1 MFGSSFSTLVT
12 EVLGGA
18 CARVGA
24 APVRSASA
32 KMTRNPLATPDFMF
46 PFAQTKGS
54 TAALPALSTLALSCS
69 LAGASAVP
77 VGTVPFVNDSLQEK
91 YSRQMLFAGIGP
103 EGQQRLLASRAA
115 IIGCGAIGAATANLL
130 VRAGVG
136 YIRII
141 DRDFV
146 EPSNLQRQTLF
157 DESDALN
164 VLPKAVAAERKLR
177 SINSGVAVE
186 GVVADLSPRNAEAL
200 LGGVDLL
207 LDGTDNFETRFLIND
222 VAVKSSRPWIYAAG
236 VASYGLTMT
245 IRPGA
250 TACLACLLETG
261 SAAQGLEETC
271 DTIGVLGPI
280 VNLIASLQA
289 AEALKLLSG
298 HPEALHGRLLSCNV
312 WTGRMQSIGVAR
324 NPECRAC
331 ARRNFT
337 YLGGEAQP
345 RITMCGRDS
354 VQIHERTR
362 ALDLGVLGLRL
373 KPLVEDVRQNDFL
386 LRFRIAPYEMTVF
399 ADGRAILKGT
409 KDPAVARS
417 LYARYIGA

>member
-1 MFGSSFSTLVT
+1 V
-12 EVLGGA
+12 
-18 CARVGA
+18 
-24 APVRSASA
+24 
-32 KMTRNPLATPDFMF
+32 
-46 PFAQTKGS
+46 
-54 TAALPALSTLALSCS
+54 PA
-69 LAGASAVP
+69 
-77 VGTVPFVNDSLQEK
+77 GTVPFVDPALQEK

-103 EGQQRLLASRAA
+103 AGQQRLLASRAA
-115 IIGCGAIGAATANLL
+115 LVGCGAIGAAAANLL

-136 YIRII
+136 YLRII

-177 SINSGVAVE
+177 SINSSVAVE
-186 GVVADLSPRNAEAL
+186 GIVADLSPRNVEAL
-200 LGGVDLL
+200 LGEVDVL

-222 VAVKSSRPWIYAAG
+222 VAVKSGRPWIYAAG

-250 TACLACLLETG
+250 TPCLACLLESGT
-261 SAAQGLEETC
+261 AAQGLEETC

-280 VNLIASLQA
+280 VNLIASLEVA
-289 AEALKLLSG
+289 DALKLLSG
-298 HPEALHGRLLSCNV
+298 HPEALHGRLLSCDV
-312 WTGRMQSIGVAR
+312 WTGRMQSLGAAR

-331 ARRNFT
+331 ARRDFT
-337 YLGGEAQP
+337 YLQGEAQP

-354 VQIHERTR
+354 VQIHERAR
-362 ALDLGVLGLRL
+362 ALDLDVLGVRLR
-373 KPLVEDVRQNDFL
+373 PLVDNLRQNDFL
-386 LRFRIAPYEMTVF
+386 LRFRIAPFEMTVF

-409 KDPAVARS
+409 QDPAVARS

>member
-1 MFGSSFSTLVT
+1 M
-12 EVLGGA
+12 
-18 CARVGA
+18 
-24 APVRSASA
+24 
-32 KMTRNPLATPDFMF
+32 
-46 PFAQTKGS
+46 
-54 TAALPALSTLALSCS
+54 
-69 LAGASAVP
+69 
-77 VGTVPFVNDSLQEK
+77 PFVNDSLQEK

-103 EGQQRLLASRAA
+103 EGQQQLLASRAA
-115 IIGCGAIGAATANLL
+115 IVGCGAIGAAAANLL

-136 YIRII
+136 YLRII

-177 SINSGVAVE
+177 SINSSVAIE
-186 GVVADLSPRNAEAL
+186 GVVADLTPHNAESL
-200 LGGVDLL
+200 LDGVELL

-222 VAVKSSRPWIYAAG
+222 VAVKSGRPWIYAAA
-236 VASYGLTMT
+236 VASYGLTMA

-250 TACLACLLETG
+250 TACLACLLESGT
-261 SAAQGLEETC
+261 ATQGLEETC
-271 DTIGVLGPI
+271 DTIGVIGPI
-280 VNLIASLQA
+280 VNLISSVQV
-289 AEALKLLSG
+289 AEALKFLSG
-298 HPEALHGRLLSCNV
+298 QPEALLGRLFSCDI

-324 NPECRAC
+324 HPECRAC
-331 ARRNFT
+331 SRRDFT
-337 YLGGEAQP
+337 YLAGEVQP

-354 VQIHERTR
+354 VQIHERAR
-362 ALDLGVLGLRL
+362 ALDLGALYARL
-373 KPLVEDVRQNDFL
+373 KPLADDVRQNDFL

>member
-1 MFGSSFSTLVT
+1 M
-12 EVLGGA
+12 
-18 CARVGA
+18 
-24 APVRSASA
+24 
-32 KMTRNPLATPDFMF
+32 
-46 PFAQTKGS
+46 
-54 TAALPALSTLALSCS
+54 
-69 LAGASAVP
+69 
-77 VGTVPFVNDSLQEK
+77 NDSLQEK

-115 IIGCGAIGAATANLL
+115 IVGCGAIGAAAANLL

-136 YIRII
+136 HIKII

-146 EPSNLQRQTLF
+146 EASNLQRQSLF

-177 SINSGVAVE
+177 SINSSVAIE
-186 GVVADLSPRNAEAL
+186 GVVADLSPLNAQAL
-200 LGGVDLL
+200 LDGADLL

-222 VAVKSSRPWIYAAG
+222 VAVKSGRPWIYAAA

-250 TACLACLLETG
+250 TACLACLLESGT
-261 SAAQGLEETC
+261 AAQGLEETC
-271 DTIGVLGPI
+271 DTIGVIGPI
-280 VNLIASLQA
+280 VNLISSVQV
-289 AEALKLLSG
+289 AEALKFLCG
-298 HPEALHGRLLSCNV
+298 RPEALHGRLFSCDV
-312 WTGRMQSIGVAR
+312 WSGRMQSIDVAR
-324 NPECRAC
+324 HPECRAC
-331 ARRNFT
+331 SRRDFA
-337 YLGGEAQP
+337 YLAGEVQP

-354 VQIHERTR
+354 VQIHERAR
-362 ALDLGVLGLRL
+362 ALDLGVLHARL
-373 KPLVEDVRQNDFL
+373 KPLVDDVRRNDFL